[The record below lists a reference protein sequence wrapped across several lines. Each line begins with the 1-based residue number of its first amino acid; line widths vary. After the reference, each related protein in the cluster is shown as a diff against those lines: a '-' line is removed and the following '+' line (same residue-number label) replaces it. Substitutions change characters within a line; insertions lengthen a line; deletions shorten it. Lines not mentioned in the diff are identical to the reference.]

1 MPFKDHLANLNFFL
15 LHVNFDQ
22 GLDFSSLSE
31 RFDLLLW
38 VVRWEVGRLI
48 KNCFALCDGR
58 ARGSYLLQKLVNL
71 IDARDLTILLIVV
84 EVNEKTRVKNPL
96 SLISQTLL
104 VVVLVLLLDEFDI
117 LPNLVRNIDALPDF
131 EVEISKVK
139 WAQVDVLVD
148 LLNLLKVVGCVQGV
162 LLNHLNV
169 ALVCANPLL

>member
-1 MPFKDHLANLNFFL
+1 M
-15 LHVNFDQ
+15 
-22 GLDFSSLSE
+22 
-31 RFDLLLW
+31 
-38 VVRWEVGRLI
+38 
-48 KNCFALCDGR
+48 
-58 ARGSYLLQKLVNL
+58 
-71 IDARDLTILLIVV
+71 V
-84 EVNEKTRVKNPL
+84 EINKKTRVKNPL

-139 WAQVDVLVD
+139 WAQVDVLMD

-162 LLNHLNV
+162 LLDHLNV